1 MASRID
7 KARVELATAI
17 VAERTA
23 EIELRTRRLQ
33 LMAALVKLVTAW
45 IGLLGLLVILA
56 LRI

>member
-1 MASRID
+1 MASKID

-23 EIELRTRRLQ
+23 EIEFRTRRLQ
-33 LMAALVKLVTAW
+33 LMAALVKLVTVS
-45 IGLLGLLVILA
+45 IGLLGFLVILV